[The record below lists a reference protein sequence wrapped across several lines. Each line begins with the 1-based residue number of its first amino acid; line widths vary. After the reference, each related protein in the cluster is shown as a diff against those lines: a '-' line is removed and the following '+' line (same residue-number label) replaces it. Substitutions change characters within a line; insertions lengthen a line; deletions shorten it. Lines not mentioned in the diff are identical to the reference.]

1 MGVPGFHWK
10 MSVSRKIETRLVDID
25 TGEDILSQGHVGEL
39 RFKGPTIF
47 SGYYKAPE
55 LTARAFDE
63 QGYYRTGDL
72 FEIAGDALQY
82 YRFCGRQKDIVIR
95 GGMNISSEEIEGLL
109 MGHPHVRDSAVIGLP
124 DPVMGERV
132 CAVVVAQ
139 PGQDI
144 RLQDLV
150 DYLKDVKE
158 VAAFKWPEKMILLD
172 ELPRNPVGKVLKR
185 ELRAMLAAGSLPQT
199 SASHEVNP

>member
-1 MGVPGFHWK
+1 
-10 MSVSRKIETRLVDID
+10 MSVSQKIQTRLVDID
-25 TGEDILSQGHVGEL
+25 TGEDILSKGHVGEL

-63 QGYYRTGDL
+63 QGYYCTGDL
-72 FEIAGDALQY
+72 FEIAGDELQF

-109 MGHPHVRDSAVIGLP
+109 MSHPKVRDSAVIGLP

-139 PGQDI
+139 PDQDI
-144 RLQDLV
+144 CLQDLV
-150 DYLKDVKE
+150 DYLKNVKE
-158 VAAFKWPEKMILLD
+158 VASFKWPEKMILLD
-172 ELPRNPVGKVLKR
+172 ELPRNPVGKILKR
-185 ELRAMLAAGSLPQT
+185 ELRALVASGNLPQT
-199 SASHEVNP
+199 LASNEVTS